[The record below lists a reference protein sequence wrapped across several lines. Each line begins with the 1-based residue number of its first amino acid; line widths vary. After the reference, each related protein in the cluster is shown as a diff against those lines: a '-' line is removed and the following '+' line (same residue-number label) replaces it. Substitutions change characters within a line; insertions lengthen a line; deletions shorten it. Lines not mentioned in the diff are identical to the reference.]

1 MTKAE
6 EKANEI
12 KGLME
17 RHSLTLEE
25 ATQLWEEDNSD
36 YCNEEMA
43 EMEQKAKEMKRRY
56 EKDTTK
62 KRKSVERER
71 KVDTEKLEIL
81 TLIKP
86 VIETISDN
94 VEQKNEVELHFAKG
108 GNDYTIKLIKHR
120 KKK

>member
-6 EKANEI
+6 EREKEI
-12 KGLME
+12 LGFME
-17 RHSLTLEE
+17 RHNISREE
-25 ATQLWEEDNSD
+25 AEQLWEEDNSD
-36 YCNEEMA
+36 YVSKEMA

-62 KRKSVERER
+62 KRKPTERER

-94 VEQKNEVELHFAKG
+94 VEQKNEVELHFTKS